1 MKVKRVISC
10 YSTIND
16 ELIDEINIDNIPV
29 AELRNILNVDND
41 DLEVYKI
48 YSISKDQLSKLIHFV
63 PELSTIKLKN
73 IELFVECFQL

>member
-29 AELRNILNVDND
+29 LLMSLIFLYRAKLN
-41 DLEVYKI
+41 
-48 YSISKDQLSKLIHFV
+48 
-63 PELSTIKLKN
+63 
-73 IELFVECFQL
+73 